1 MLDIEEDSRYEASEK
16 TNVVSIGKWTYYQN
30 IHIKGAPAWACSFGK
45 EHYCAIYRIDTDYY
59 KLIVK
64 EGDWLS
70 KDCKVVKDCH
80 VNSFEYA
87 QSLCEDYMD

>member
-1 MLDIEEDSRYEASEK
+1 MSDIEDDERFEASEK
-16 TNVVSIGKWTYYQN
+16 TNVVTIGEWAYYQN
-30 IHIKGAPAWACSFGK
+30 THMKGAPAWACYFGK
-45 EHYCAIYRIDTDYY
+45 EHYCAIYRIDTDEY

-70 KDCKVVKDCH
+70 KDCKVVKDCC

-87 QSLCEDYMD
+87 QSLCKEYMD